1 MDMTLYLVGAAAF
14 LLLLAIAVVGR
25 KAPGRR

>member
-14 LLLLAIAVVGR
+14 LLLLAIAVLGR
-25 KAPGRR
+25 KASGRP